1 MFCFQMSDLSAVET
15 RTVFEEKAKLIHDL
29 QSRLAVAE
37 VKINEGE
44 ELRRKLHNTILVR
57 FN

>member
-1 MFCFQMSDLSAVET
+1 MTDLSAMET
-15 RTVFEEKAKLIHDL
+15 RTVFEEQTKLIDDL
-29 QSRLAVAE
+29 QSRLAIAE